1 MLMPYVYHCRGAV
14 PLSTLKQSPG
24 IGAMGSN
31 LSLEYRSFTTDSR
44 LIAWGRHHATYT
56 LSCSDAGLG
65 LLVCG
70 LHFRRARVAA
80 MVPERT
86 QCSRARN
93 RFEHRQQSHLS
104 RRFPSIVSGI
114 YCIQSIGL
122 TSLRTVLAEGTF
134 PGPLIAAKK
143 VMVFP

>member
-24 IGAMGSN
+24 IRAVN
-31 LSLEYRSFTTDSR
+31 LNLAFYRSFTTDSK
-44 LIAWGRHHATYT
+44 LIPRGCHHATYT

-70 LHFRRARVAA
+70 LHFRRARVVA
-80 MVPERT
+80 MVLEWT

-93 RFEHRQQSHLS
+93 RFKHRQQSHLS
-104 RRFPSIVSGI
+104 RRFPSIVGGI

-122 TSLRTVLAEGTF
+122 TPLRTVLAEGTF